1 MQPAHLSAIV
11 VLGGGGVSKLGS
23 QVIVNLFMLNK
34 QKLRINESQV
44 IRKHPGDIC
53 DVTEMHSAAAAAPSQ
68 GSGAKRRCISSLQV
82 TYHQEIH
89 KPAPQLVNRLPP
101 VYVQN
106 R

>member
-1 MQPAHLSAIV
+1 
-11 VLGGGGVSKLGS
+11 
-23 QVIVNLFMLNK
+23 MLNK
-34 QKLRINESQV
+34 QKLRISESQV

-53 DVTEMHSAAAAAPSQ
+53 DVAEMHSAALAAAAAPSQ

-89 KPAPQLVNRLPP
+89 KPAPQLVTRLPP
-101 VYVQN
+101 VYVEN